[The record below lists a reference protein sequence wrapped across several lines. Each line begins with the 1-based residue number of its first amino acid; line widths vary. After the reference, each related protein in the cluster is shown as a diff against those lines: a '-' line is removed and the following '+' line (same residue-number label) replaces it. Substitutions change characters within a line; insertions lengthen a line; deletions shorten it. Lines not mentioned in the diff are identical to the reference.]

1 MKYHLLLIIGRDEK
15 SVSNR
20 FSPEAG
26 NSAAADRPERYP
38 RRQPIMDWEK
48 RGRSGDVPP
57 FHPLGKTHRSEMLNL
72 IWGDFPQMIVRL
84 HGLAI

>member
-15 SVSNR
+15 SLSNR

-26 NSAAADRPERYP
+26 NSAAADRPERYS

-48 RGRSGDVPP
+48 GRSKDVSLFTP
-57 FHPLGKTHRSEMLNL
+57 SEKHT
-72 IWGDFPQMIVRL
+72 DPEC
-84 HGLAI
+84 

>member
-1 MKYHLLLIIGRDEK
+1 MPNEQEVVFHQKYHLLLIIGRDEK
-15 SVSNR
+15 SLSNR

-48 RGRSGDVPP
+48 RGGAET
-57 FHPLGKTHRSEMLNL
+57 FPLFTPSEKHA
-72 IWGDFPQMIVRL
+72 DPEC
-84 HGLAI
+84 